1 MATTEP
7 MRIPGD
13 VLIGGNLQAN
23 TMTLAT
29 SSITDANVA
38 SAAAISYLKVTH
50 MLLADYAQDSGADV
64 ATKTNAIYCCRSA
77 SGAVVFDVAVVVDT
91 APTGG
96 DKAYTV
102 DVKRSTGGGAFAT
115 ILTGVVTVNSS
126 STTRS
131 VNVASITGTTFT
143 LVQGDI
149 LQVVV
154 TASGSTGS
162 QGQGVR
168 VVCRI
173 AELGY

>member
-1 MATTEP
+1 MATEP
-7 MRIPGD
+7 IRIPGD
-13 VLIGGNLQAN
+13 VLVGGNFQSKTFTLPAN
-23 TMTLAT
+23 SVTDT
-29 SSITDANVA
+29 SVA
-38 SAAAISYLKVTH
+38 SGANISYLKLTH
-50 MLLADYAQDSGADV
+50 MVMADYAQDSGADV
-64 ATKTNAIYCCRSA
+64 ATKTNVIYACRSTL
-77 SGAVVFDVAVVVDT
+77 GATVFDVAVIIDT

-115 ILTGVVTVNSS
+115 ILTGVVTVNNS

-131 VNVASITGTTFT
+131 VNVASISGTTCT

-149 LQVVV
+149 LNVVV
-154 TASGSTGS
+154 TTSGSTGS

-168 VVCRI
+168 VVARI